1 MTNSSRVLHTLIGAT
16 LLLAVACGGSETVSR
31 PLTSTPVPAVAL
43 APTATVAPLPNTPTP
58 SPTATATP
66 IPDTPTPTPT
76 STATPIPNTPTAVP
90 ANTPEPLPTLA
101 GDSIHS
107 TNNPIS
113 VEWIIPPTMSSD
125 GLLNLKVRV
134 LDDSITLYPDGAS
147 DGNGLDVTI
156 SAPAPVRVRGATRAL
171 LGEILPPPE
180 PGYFWDLDEGKFV
193 ADVFDFDFETRTLTL
208 EVLTTPRFAFE
219 ASEEKI
225 SVSLFTNP
233 PRGESST
240 WINRECIRFVEN

>member
-1 MTNSSRVLHTLIGAT
+1 
-16 LLLAVACGGSETVSR
+16 
-31 PLTSTPVPAVAL
+31 
-43 APTATVAPLPNTPTP
+43 
-58 SPTATATP
+58 
-66 IPDTPTPTPT
+66 
-76 STATPIPNTPTAVP
+76 
-90 ANTPEPLPTLA
+90 
-101 GDSIHS
+101 
-107 TNNPIS
+107 
-113 VEWIIPPTMSSD
+113 MSSD

-156 SAPAPVRVRGATRAL
+156 SAPAPIRGAARTL
-171 LGEILPPPE
+171 LGEILPPLE
-180 PGYFWDLDEGKFV
+180 PGYFWDLDEGEFV

-233 PRGESST
+233 PRGESSM
-240 WINRECIRFVEN
+240 WINRERIRFVEN